1 MRGGLLPEIEQ
12 LASKGCPINGRLF
25 IAEDTPMIGY
35 HHILIDAFLEQARE
49 SKGLNPIGSTGT
61 GISPAYSTVPLRND
75 VSIASA
81 LRNPD
86 EYFRSMHAEW
96 MPYAQYFPHISIDT
110 LIEKQEDQIEKLR
123 TFLNNGTIKI
133 GDERAKI
140 DELRKEK
147 KSIVGE

>member
-1 MRGGLLPEIEQ
+1 
-12 LASKGCPINGRLF
+12 
-25 IAEDTPMIGY
+25 MIGY

-49 SKGLNPIGSTGT
+49 SSGLKPIGSTGT
-61 GISPAYSTVPLRND
+61 GISPAYSTVPLRYD

-81 LRNPD
+81 LRSPD

-110 LIEKQEDQIEKLR
+110 LIEKQKDQIEKLR
-123 TFLNNGTIKI
+123 TLLNNGTIKI

-140 DELRKEK
+140 DELRKQK
-147 KSIVGE
+147 KSIVGEGAQAVLIGS